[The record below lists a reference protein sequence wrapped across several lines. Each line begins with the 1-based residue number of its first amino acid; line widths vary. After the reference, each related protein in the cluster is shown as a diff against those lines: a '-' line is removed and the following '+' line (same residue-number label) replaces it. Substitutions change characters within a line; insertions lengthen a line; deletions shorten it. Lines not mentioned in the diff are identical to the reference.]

1 MIPGNVAS
9 KTDPPKDRPPEIQP
23 LDAGQTRTL
32 LDAARTEPLGSLYV
46 VAVTSGFRIGEL
58 LALRWTDVDLE
69 RGVMRVNRTHF
80 RAKGGPHFTTAKN
93 GKDAP

>member
-1 MIPGNVAS
+1 
-9 KTDPPKDRPPEIQP
+9 
-23 LDAGQTRTL
+23 
-32 LDAARTEPLGSLYV
+32 
-46 VAVTSGFRIGEL
+46 
-58 LALRWTDVDLE
+58 LRWTDVDLE

>member
-1 MIPGNVAS
+1 LVGLVAVR
-9 KTDPPKDRPPEIQP
+9 TYN
-23 LDAGQTRTL
+23 DAGRTRTL

-46 VAVTSGFRIGEL
+46 VAVSSGLRIGEL

-69 RGVMRVNRTHF
+69 RGVMRVSHTHS